1 MIASSAVSTPTP
13 CVRPIQIA
21 LRVNMVSTSRSVFGK
36 RAGEL
41 AETRSKP
48 SGMSAIMPPTR
59 VRLVV
64 SRAPVHISCRL

>member
-1 MIASSAVSTPTP
+1 MSAPTP
-13 CVRPIQIA
+13 WVRPIQMA
-21 LRVNMVSTSRSVFGK
+21 FRVNMVSTSVSVFGK
-36 RAGEL
+36 VRENSRSPA
-41 AETRSKP
+41 SKP